1 MVHSSLADSSV
12 TMETLVLVPVWDQRG
27 YDGPLPGVLLA
38 ESFQEFVLVLSPCFH
53 LAGLG
58 FTLLDD
64 LKVDG
69 GVLHFLFLLLYG
81 ILELGEL

>member
-1 MVHSSLADSSV
+1 M
-12 TMETLVLVPVWDQRG
+12 
-27 YDGPLPGVLLA
+27 
-38 ESFQEFVLVLSPCFH
+38 LSPCFH

-64 LKVDG
+64 LEVDG